1 MREFLMEDIE
11 MFELEEKNILREMR
25 GNRGHSVMVRQLLD
39 RLNDVQLI
47 IERLKKEAG
56 VCKCD
61 GDCGGNCECVDCKC
75 VPVKKPKVVAKKPT
89 AKK

>member
-1 MREFLMEDIE
+1 MRDFLEEDIG

-39 RLNDVQLI
+39 KLNDVQLI
-47 IERLKKEAG
+47 LERLRNEKEG
-56 VCKCD
+56 KC
-61 GDCGGNCECVDCKC
+61 GKC
-75 VPVKKPKVVAKKPT
+75 CSCSPKKVVAKKPI